1 MKVSV
6 PRKPCS
12 ECAGATYHT
21 ALWARERDRLRQDVL
36 EHLGWR
42 FHRIWSTDW
51 FYNRRAEIERLRAA
65 LAVAREAAQQGVGID
80 GANRVQQPT
89 AVVTEPDPIAV
100 ELPEVVARP
109 MPTYQRSVFP
119 VNSSHEPHEVAVL
132 LVGLSAVKASQCIAA
147 LALRVDRP
155 VINLNAELSAAL
167 LDVPERQR
175 PLKAHKFVGDIIDS
189 GPNDILLF
197 DHIDLLFA
205 PSLRL
210 DALALLK
217 GFGGTKR

>member
-21 ALWARERDRLRQDVL
+21 ALWARERDRLREDVL

-65 LAVAREAAQQGVGID
+65 LVVAREAAQQGVRID

-132 LVGLSAVKASQCIAA
+132 LVGLSAVKASQCMAA

-155 VINLNAELSAAL
+155 
-167 LDVPERQR
+167 
-175 PLKAHKFVGDIIDS
+175 G
-189 GPNDILLF
+189 
-197 DHIDLLFA
+197 
-205 PSLRL
+205 
-210 DALALLK
+210 
-217 GFGGTKR
+217 